1 MTVLCA
7 DKPKRSAW
15 VQGLTV
21 LDGILR
27 FIGQHRPLLTFSLMG
42 LLLLMAGMGWGFCV
56 VEIYRRT
63 QALAVGYA
71 LICVTLIIVG
81 TICISTGFILH
92 SLRGLILNL
101 FQNANH

>member
-1 MTVLCA
+1 L
-7 DKPKRSAW
+7 
-15 VQGLTV
+15 
-21 LDGILR
+21 
-27 FIGQHRPLLTFSLMG
+27 
-42 LLLLMAGMGWGFCV
+42 GFCV